1 MTSGHCKVIPD
12 IMGRSRS
19 HVDHPTI
26 TGTSMW
32 EVPGYSWVGPGIMGW
47 SFGSAQKSCGQ
58 SQHHWKVHLGSPIT
72 LMGSPRDHG
81 NNHWEVHL
89 GSSRTLLG
97 NPRCYE
103 MIRWECSEA
112 MWEIPA
118 WLGHLCGKSQDIA
131 GYAQASWEGSPRILM
146 GSSRHYRRVS
156 WECPEVIWV
165 VLAPLGGP
173 SGKFQNIQKSCEQC
187 QHGWTSWEGSP
198 STTGRSIW
206 EVPEHC
212 WVVPGPRH
220 HEKASWEDQVGMA
233 RSHVGNPSMTG
244 MSIWE
249 VPGHCWVVPGIM
261 GRSVGD
267 AQKSY
272 GQSSTTWR
280 SIWEVPGYCWIVLG
294 IMGRHYGKLSW
305 ECPEVIWVVQHHL
318 EAHLGSPRTL
328 WVVLDIMGSIIGR
341 SIWEVPQCQWV
352 VSGIMG
358 SSGGNALMSY
368 GQSQHGQD
376 IHLGSP
382 RTLVGFPGIME
393 CMAKMSIWQ
402 LPGHCWVVSGI
413 MARSSQY
420 LWESIWEVQEYCW
433 INPRHYEKVT
443 WEYPEVMWVIPAWLK
458 GLSGKFQNTTR

>member
-1 MTSGHCKVIPD
+1 MPRLPISIVGLPRWTSWIAHMTSGHCKVIPD

-58 SQHHWKVHLGSPIT
+58 FQRHWKVHLGSPIT

-81 NNHWEVHL
+81 NV
-89 GSSRTLLG
+89 
-97 NPRCYE
+97 
-103 MIRWECSEA
+103 ECSEA

-156 WECPEVIWV
+156 RECPEVIWV

-187 QHGWTSWEGSP
+187 QRGW
-198 STTGRSIW
+198 
-206 EVPEHC
+206 
-212 WVVPGPRH
+212 
-220 HEKASWEDQVGMA
+220 ASWEDQVGMA

-261 GRSVGD
+261 G
-267 AQKSY
+267 
-272 GQSSTTWR
+272 STTWR

-358 SSGGNALMSY
+358 SSGGECPDVIWAIPAWPGHPSGKSQNTSGLSQASWN
-368 GQSQHGQD
+368 GQ
-376 IHLGSP
+376 LGVP
-382 RTLVGFPGIME
+382 RSHVGNPS
-393 CMAKMSIWQ
+393 MAKMSIWQ

-413 MARSSQY
+413 M
-420 LWESIWEVQEYCW
+420 E
-433 INPRHYEKVT
+433 RHYEKVT

>member
-1 MTSGHCKVIPD
+1 MA
-12 IMGRSRS
+12 
-19 HVDHPTI
+19 
-26 TGTSMW
+26 GTSMW
-32 EVPGYSWVGPGIMGW
+32 
-47 SFGSAQKSCGQ
+47 
-58 SQHHWKVHLGSPIT
+58 
-72 LMGSPRDHG
+72 
-81 NNHWEVHL
+81 
-89 GSSRTLLG
+89 
-97 NPRCYE
+97 
-103 MIRWECSEA
+103 
-112 MWEIPA
+112 
-118 WLGHLCGKSQDIA
+118 KSQDIA
-131 GYAQASWEGSPRILM
+131 GYAQASWECPEVM
-146 GSSRHYRRVS
+146 HYRRVS

-294 IMGRHYGKLSW
+294 IMGSLLQFPDIAKELATLNLPYEGHNYCVDTQPPRPLASSTFSTAKCLTAQPLPAPLSPLIPQSRIPVDSGSFYARLHITSW
-305 ECPEVIWVVQHHL
+305 ASGIINFFDCEVPTHPSVPLSASATSHNDDNPTGATQQHIHLCHSRPVQQATTMTTQRVQH
-318 EAHLGSPRTL
+318 SST
-328 WVVLDIMGSIIGR
+328 SICA
-341 SIWEVPQCQWV
+341 P
-352 VSGIMG
+352 
-358 SSGGNALMSY
+358 NA
-368 GQSQHGQD
+368 
-376 IHLGSP
+376 P
-382 RTLVGFPGIME
+382 ACTT
-393 CMAKMSIWQ
+393 
-402 LPGHCWVVSGI
+402 GHCGLYSAIVTMQRSHAPDDTTQLCNAPACHASDDATQLHNAPACNTTFKGLVFVRPVATSLD
-413 MARSSQY
+413 RSSAGPVPVKNSISTRKPHATTTMLNLPQTVK
-420 LWESIWEVQEYCW
+420 ESHSQTIALS
-433 INPRHYEKVT
+433 KVVPSIGT
-443 WEYPEVMWVIPAWLK
+443 RR
-458 GLSGKFQNTTR
+458 LSRAAVL